1 MKSHKTLFI
10 IFIGLLVL
18 PLGASKNKIV
28 ASRWTAA
35 PVAVDGQTSEWAP
48 EEIVAE
54 ESVGAK
60 IAVRNDA
67 EYLYVMLSLDDP
79 KFQSTAEQTGIT
91 FWINPAMKTKKVH
104 GIKFY
109 RKMMT
114 SDELIQYLKNRGQ
127 ELSAEKEAELKAK
140 PQYLHFACDP
150 VNKKGEIVPRPSQSE
165 TATYRLS
172 RVQQAMI
179 HEFIIPLSL
188 LDDLEHELKVDPAK
202 PFKFGVEWGGVTEE
216 MKRMRRAQFEGQTD
230 MSGEWQGEYSTED
243 YLAARQSGPQ
253 VYSFW
258 VDLQLASGK

>member
-1 MKSHKTLFI
+1 MKSHKIPFI
-10 IFIGLLVL
+10 ILAGLLVL
-18 PLGASKNKIV
+18 PLGASKDKVIT
-28 ASRWTAA
+28 SRWTAA
-35 PVAVDGQTSEWAP
+35 PVAVDGQTTEWAP

-67 EYLYVMLSLDDP
+67 SHVYVMLSLDDP
-79 KFQSTAEQTGIT
+79 QFQSTAEQTGIT

-109 RKMMT
+109 RKT
-114 SDELIQYLKNRGQ
+114 ITADELIQLIKSRGQ
-127 ELSAEKEAELKAK
+127 ELFAEKEAELKAQ

-150 VNKKGEIVPRPSQSE
+150 VNKKGEIVPRPGQAE

-172 RVQQAMI
+172 RVQQAMVY
-179 HEFIIPLSL
+179 EFVIPLAL
-188 LDDLEHELKVDPAK
+188 LDDPENEVKVDPAK

-216 MKRMRRAQFEGQTD
+216 IKQMRLAQFEGGAD
-230 MSGEWQGEYSTED
+230 MSGGGLGEYSTED

-258 VDLQLASGK
+258 VDLRLAPGK